1 LHNHNS
7 HPAHP
12 RTDGNAAQVEEIIEA
27 KATLDRTLIPES
39 ENGCKWKSQF
49 LLWQNF

>member
-12 RTDGNAAQVEEIIEA
+12 RTDGNAVQVEEMIMEA

-39 ENGCKWKSQF
+39 ENGCLHMVASGKA
-49 LLWQNF
+49 NF